1 MKNEKSKPLLSSSSL
16 SDLIEK
22 FSQEDVIA
30 VMEKE
35 YQSSPNQLIPI
46 GMIDDTSFVKDVKVP
61 EEVVDYFAAG
71 LKEKGFYNPL
81 VVRPIVGDR
90 YELILGRKRFLGA
103 KKAGLLSIPCAIRE
117 VGDEEELL
125 MLLADTRDQ
134 RDTNV
139 VEMALVYDALQKKF
153 GYTQQT
159 LASLSHLSRSQI
171 TNNLRILRLPR
182 YVRDEICLGK
192 LSYGHA
198 KAIVSLPEAEIDDM
212 VSLIHEK
219 KLSVRE
225 TENLVSERL
234 RPSGAPTV
242 EGLKKQFG
250 ADSVSETHNSVT
262 FSFASEEEKI
272 AFLEKIKG

>member
-1 MKNEKSKPLLSSSSL
+1 MKREKKKPLLSSSL

-35 YQSSPNQLIPI
+35 YQSSPNQLIPS
-46 GMIDDTSFVKDVKVP
+46 GMIEDTSFVKDVKVP
-61 EEVVDYFAAG
+61 QETIDYFASG

-81 VVRPIVGDR
+81 VVRPIGANR
-90 YELILGRKRFLGA
+90 YELILGRKRFFGA
-103 KKAGLLSIPCAIRE
+103 KKAGILSIPCAVRE
-117 VGDEEELL
+117 VGDEELLL

-159 LASLSHLSRSQI
+159 LASLSHLSRPQI

-198 KAIVSLPEAEIDDM
+198 KAIVSLPPSEIDDM
-212 VSLIHEK
+212 VSLIHRQ

-225 TENLVSERL
+225 TENLVAERL
-234 RPSGAPTV
+234 RPSGAPTI
-242 EGLKKQFG
+242 EELKKRFG
-250 ADSVSETHNSVT
+250 AESVFESHNSVT
-262 FSFASEEEKI
+262 FCFGSEKEKI
-272 AFLEKIKG
+272 AFLEKINS